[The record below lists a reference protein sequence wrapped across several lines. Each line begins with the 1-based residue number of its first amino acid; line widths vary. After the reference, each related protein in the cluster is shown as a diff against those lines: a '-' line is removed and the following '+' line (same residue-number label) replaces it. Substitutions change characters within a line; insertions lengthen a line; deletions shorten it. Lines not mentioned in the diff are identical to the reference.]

1 MRADV
6 CLDHDQERSL
16 NWQAMACA
24 GKMKSGSCG
33 ICLTSVIFAMVK
45 GERDAAGLVC
55 AGAASGAQPLNVPTC
70 LSPSRSINQFY
81 KRGASQ
87 VTKLFDSLHC
97 MLTTWTCHDLM

>member
-24 GKMKSGSCG
+24 GKMTSGSCG
-33 ICLTSVIFAMVK
+33 VCLTSVIFAMVK

-55 AGAASGAQPLNVPTC
+55 AGAASGATPECAHVSVTQ
-70 LSPSRSINQFY
+70 SRSINQFY

-87 VTKLFDSLHC
+87 VTKLFDSLHG
-97 MLTTWTCHDLM
+97 TWTCHDLM